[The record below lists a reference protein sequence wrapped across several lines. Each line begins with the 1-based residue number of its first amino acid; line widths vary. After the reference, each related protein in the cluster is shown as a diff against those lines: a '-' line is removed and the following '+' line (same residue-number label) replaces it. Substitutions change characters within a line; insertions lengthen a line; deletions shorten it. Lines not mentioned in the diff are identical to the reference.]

1 MGRENEILVTPE
13 ILRQTAQNLKDLF
26 QKGLKGYEEIC
37 FCVDYVSS
45 CSTGLRDEV

>member
-26 QKGLKGYEEIC
+26 QKGLKGYEEIEKNA
-37 FCVDYVSS
+37 
-45 CSTGLRDEV
+45 L